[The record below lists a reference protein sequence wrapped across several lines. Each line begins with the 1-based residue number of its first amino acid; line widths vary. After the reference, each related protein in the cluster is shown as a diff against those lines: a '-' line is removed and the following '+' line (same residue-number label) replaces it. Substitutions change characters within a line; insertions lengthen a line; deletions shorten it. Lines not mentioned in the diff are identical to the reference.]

1 MTNHIWLLAKRDFL
15 QRARSKGFLVMMGL
29 TVVLIIAIGPIASAI
44 APEDK
49 PIGIG
54 LLGSEPDGIEAA
66 LDTTADAYGQEVE
79 TRTFEDRDRAEAAL
93 TDGDV
98 AVVLIDGDTLLW
110 KGDPGST
117 TSAIVQGAVDALD
130 RQQTIAELGL
140 SGEEAA
146 RLLLPGDLEDQRLE
160 PEDPEQG
167 PRIVAGYATI
177 FILYLA
183 ILVFGQ
189 FVMMGVMEEKSSRV
203 VEVVLSRAKPESV
216 LAGKVLGIGA
226 LGLLQVVALAAAGL
240 ITAKIADTGDL
251 SIPDI
256 GVGVAVSAVLWFIL
270 GFGLYA
276 VLYAGLGS
284 TVTRQEDVQGAAM
297 IPALLILPAY
307 FIALISLESPDSMM
321 SRIASIFPP
330 TAPIVMPMRTAV
342 TDVPWYEVALS
353 VGLIVVTVYL
363 MIKISARIYRGAAL
377 RIGAKVSLREAW
389 RTADE

>member
-44 APEDK
+44 APEDE
-49 PIGIG
+49 PIAIG
-54 LLGSEPDGIEAA
+54 LLGTEPEGIEDA
-66 LDTTADAYGQEVE
+66 LDATAAAYEQEVE
-79 TRTFEDRDRAEAAL
+79 TRSFEDRDQAETAL
-93 TDGDV
+93 TDEEV
-98 AVVLIDGDTLLW
+98 AVVLIDGEQLLW
-110 KGDPGST
+110 RGNPGTT
-117 TSAIVQGAVDALD
+117 TSAIVQGAVDGLE
-130 RQQTIAELGL
+130 RQRTIAELGL
-140 SGEEAA
+140 TGDEAT
-146 RLLLPGDLEDQRLE
+146 RLLSPGNLEDLRLE
-160 PEDPEQG
+160 AEDPDEG
-167 PRIVAGYATI
+167 ARIVAGYATI

-203 VEVVLSRAKPESV
+203 VEVVLSRAQPESV

-226 LGLLQVVALAAAGL
+226 LGLLQVVALAGAAL
-240 ITAKIADTGDL
+240 ITTSIANTSEL

-256 GVGVAVSAVLWFIL
+256 GLSVAVSAVLWFIL

-307 FIALISLESPDSMM
+307 FIALISLESPDSML
-321 SRIASIFPP
+321 SRISSIFPP

-342 TDVPWYEVALS
+342 TDVPWYEVGLS
-353 VGLIVVTVYL
+353 IGLIVVTVVI

-389 RTADE
+389 RTAKD